1 MNGSRVWSWSSTL
14 ALLLASCAD
23 HQVPFREA
31 DSAQSAIPGSTT
43 VGLRE
48 AFSVPDPGD
57 EQIQWQALEPAV
69 FEAARQQDKLV
80 LLFMISSWDGANPMA
95 TTGHAFRAL
104 VADRFVPI
112 RVDPLRRPDIARR
125 YAPAGWPALAVTLP
139 DGRLVA
145 TATDIPQNNIHEY
158 LRSLAN
164 HYRDRPDEVVS
175 RVQASH
181 LPSSKPG
188 DASTV
193 TVPALYADVAA
204 AYDSLHG
211 GFGTGAKFPET
222 GVVQFLLSYYELHR
236 DGQALEMALRSLEI
250 QSRAPMWDE
259 REGGVLS
266 YSFTPDWLSPIL
278 EKDGADQ
285 AGLLEAL
292 MHARQLTDETFSD
305 SVARLLA
312 YIRGELF
319 DVQKGVFYSRQVRRP
334 RSEEFSAWWT
344 DPTVYTDRNALLIL
358 ACLRATGAEVPG
370 PDSADMGLAA
380 AAYLMEECV
389 RPDGAV
395 FHCVTESGPQ
405 VVGLLEDQML
415 AAQALWEAYRVSG
428 NDEFV
433 STTRRILKW
442 TETNLRDAREQ
453 AFIDGQEDAAIP
465 AWKQAIRF
473 ADEVVP
479 AGNAIAATLYLQMG
493 QEAMASELLSDRV
506 FDSKVPRRS
515 YVSFGRALLR
525 WQAATGVTTE

>member
-1 MNGSRVWSWSSTL
+1 MRIWSSTL

-23 HQVPFREA
+23 HQVPSEEA
-31 DSAQSAIPGSTT
+31 DSAQNAVPGPTT
-43 VGLRE
+43 VGTRE
-48 AFSVPDPGD
+48 AAFAVAAPGD
-57 EQIQWQALEPAV
+57 EQIQWQVLEPAV
-69 FEAARQQDKLV
+69 FEAARVQDRLV
-80 LLFMISSWDGANPMA
+80 LFFMMSSWDGTNPMA
-95 TTGHAFRAL
+95 TTGHALPAL
-104 VADRFVPI
+104 VADRFVPV

-125 YAPAGWPALAVTLP
+125 YAPAGWPALALTLP

-145 TATDIPQNNIHEY
+145 TATDIPKNNIHKY
-158 LRSLAN
+158 LLSLAN
-164 HYRDRPDEVVS
+164 HYRDRPDEIVS
-175 RVQASH
+175 RVRAFH
-181 LPSSKPG
+181 VPSSNPG
-188 DASTV
+188 GASPV
-193 TVPALYADVAA
+193 TVPALFADVAA
-204 AYDSLHG
+204 AYDSIHG

-236 DGQALEMALRSLEI
+236 DGQALNIALKSLEVL
-250 QSRAPMWDE
+250 SSAPMWDE
-259 REGGVLS
+259 QEGGVLS
-266 YSFTPDWLSPIL
+266 YSFTPDWLSPIS
-278 EKDGADQ
+278 EKEGADQ

-292 MHARQLTDETFSD
+292 VHASQLTDETFND

-319 DVQKGVFYSRQVRRP
+319 DAQKGVFYSHQVRHT
-334 RSEEFSAWWT
+334 RSGELSAWWT

-358 ACLRATGAEVPG
+358 ACLRAAGAEVEG

-405 VVGLLEDQML
+405 VLGLLEDQVL
-415 AAQALWEAYRVSG
+415 AARALWEAYRVSG
-428 NDEFV
+428 NDEFA
-433 STTRRILKW
+433 STTHRILKW

-506 FDSKVPRRS
+506 FDATVPRRS
-515 YVSFGRALLR
+515 YASFGRALLQ
-525 WQAATGVTTE
+525 WHAATRVTTE